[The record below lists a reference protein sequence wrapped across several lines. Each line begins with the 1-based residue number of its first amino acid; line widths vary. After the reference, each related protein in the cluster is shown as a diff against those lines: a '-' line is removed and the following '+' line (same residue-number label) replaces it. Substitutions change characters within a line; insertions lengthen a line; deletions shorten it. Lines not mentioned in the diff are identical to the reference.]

1 MKSALILQSNYI
13 PWKGYFHAINKVD
26 VFVMYD
32 DVQYTKNDWR
42 NRNLIKNKSGLQWLT
57 IPVETKHKSCQKINQ
72 AKIVP
77 SNWAQKHLLSIKHNY
92 AKASYYKYYIP
103 FFEDLYSNCNF
114 RYLNDLNRHFL
125 TKICDLLEIKT
136 PIVLS
141 SDYDLQSKDKTER
154 IVEMCTKINATDYY
168 SGPAAKSYINEP
180 KFYDANIEL
189 HYFNYCNFPTYQQLY
204 LPFLHEVSIIDV
216 ILNTG
221 PNAKKNIETVD
232 NEILNDWQIANRD
245 KILSF

>member
-13 PWKGYFHAINKVD
+13 PWKGYFHAINEVD

-42 NRNLIKNKSGLQWLT
+42 NRNLIKSKMGLQWLT

-72 AKIVP
+72 AKIAP

-92 AKASYYKYYIP
+92 AKASYYKYYLP
-103 FFEDLYSNCNF
+103 FFEDLYNNCNY
-114 RYLNDLNRHFL
+114 RYLNDVNRHFL

-136 PIVLS
+136 PIVSS
-141 SDYDLQSKDKTER
+141 SDYDLRSTDKTER
-154 IVEMCTKINATDYY
+154 IVEMCNKINAKAYY
-168 SGPAAKSYINEP
+168 SGPAAKSYINN
-180 KFYDANIEL
+180 KFFEETAIQL
-189 HYFNYCNFPTYQQLY
+189 HYFDYCNFPTYPQLY

-221 PNAKKNIETVD
+221 SDASKYIQKIETQVV
-232 NEILNDWQIANRD
+232 NTESILQF
-245 KILSF
+245 S